1 MSAFDKFNA
10 GYAALCTR
18 AMQDADFRAKAV
30 ADPAAAWK
38 EVTGSDLPAGLSL
51 SFVEPHEGATFSL
64 PIPGSADGAL
74 SDADMA
80 AIAGG
85 KGSTHSGN
93 HTHCGSTCK
102 TTSGSTHGGSAH
114 GGTTGIHTGITGGG
128 GGGGDE

>member
-1 MSAFDKFNA
+1 MTTFDTFNA

-38 EVTGSDLPAGLSL
+38 EVTGGALPSGINLV
-51 SFVEPHEGATFSL
+51 FVEPHEGATFSL
-64 PIPGSADGAL
+64 PIPGSSSGEL

-85 KGSTHSGN
+85 KGGQQGPHFSGPAN
-93 HTHCGSTCK
+93 CGNTCK
-102 TTSGSTHGGSAH
+102 TTQSTAH
-114 GGTTGIHTGITGGG
+114 TTIATS
-128 GGGGDE
+128 